1 MAFNRL
7 RGTKDIWGEEAQRFE
22 ALGRT
27 ARRVF
32 DAFGFKEIQTPIL
45 ETKEVFTRAL
55 GDETDVVQKEMY
67 EFKDRS
73 GDMVAMRPEGTAG
86 VVRAYLENHLDKTEG
101 LAKLFYLGPMFRSE
115 RPQAGRL
122 RQFHQIG
129 VEMLGAESPFADA
142 ESIHC
147 LKTFLD
153 EAGISGYSIQLNN
166 LGDFKEREA
175 FSEVLRKYFEPE
187 AASLCEDCKKRL
199 SRNVFRLLD
208 CKSAGCRHIAAKAP
222 VISKHLGPESAGH
235 FEKVCRA
242 LQSAGVSFHLNE
254 RQVRGL
260 DYYTKTVFEV
270 THPALGSQDA
280 VAAGGRYDRLIES
293 FGGAA
298 GSGAVG
304 FAAGVERLLMCID
317 KKHLDDTVRE
327 NSFFVAVLGEAA
339 FEEGFK
345 LISSL
350 RAAGL
355 KAEMDLSAKSL
366 KSQMRTADKAR
377 CRYVVIL
384 GDDELKKKAFTLK
397 DMQSGEQSEVA
408 LSGALAALKKKVS

>member
-1 MAFNRL
+1 MTYNRL
-7 RGTKDIWGEEAQRFE
+7 RGTKDIWGVEARRFE
-22 ALGRT
+22 ALSLT

-32 DAFGFKEIQTPIL
+32 RSFGFEEIQTPLL
-45 ETKEVFTRAL
+45 ESKEVFTRAL

-73 GDMVAMRPEGTAG
+73 GDLVAMRPEGTAG

-101 LAKLFYLGPMFRSE
+101 LAKLFYTGPMFRSE

-129 VEMLGAESPFADA
+129 AETLGSESPFADA
-142 ESIHC
+142 ESVHC

-153 EAGISGYSIQLNN
+153 EAGISDYSIQLNN

-175 FSEVLRKYFEPE
+175 FALILRKYFEPK
-187 AASLCEDCKKRL
+187 ASSLCEDCQKRL
-199 SRNVFRLLD
+199 TKNVFRLLD
-208 CKSAGCRHIAAKAP
+208 CKSASCRAVAADAP
-222 VISKHLGPESAGH
+222 VISKHLGAESVGH

-242 LQSAGVSFHLNE
+242 LQSAGVSFKLNE

-293 FGGAA
+293 FGGAV

-304 FAAGVERLLMCID
+304 FAAGIERLLMCIEEKPSD
-317 KKHLDDTVRE
+317 ATARE
-327 NSFFVAVLGEAA
+327 SSFFIAVLGEAA
-339 FEEGFK
+339 FEEGFR
-345 LISSL
+345 LVSSL
-350 RAAGL
+350 RSAGL

-366 KSQMRTADKAR
+366 KSQMRSANKAR

-384 GDDELKKKAFTLK
+384 GDDELKKKTFTLK
-397 DMQSGEQSEVA
+397 DMQSGEQAEVA
-408 LSGALAALKKKVS
+408 LSGAVETLKKKVS

>member
-7 RGTKDIWGEEAQRFE
+7 RGTKDIWGAEARRFE

-32 DAFGFKEIQTPIL
+32 HSFGFEEIQTPIL
-45 ETKEVFTRAL
+45 ESKEVFTRAL

-73 GDMVAMRPEGTAG
+73 DEFVAMRPEGTAG
-86 VVRAYLENHLDKTEG
+86 VVRAYLENHIDKTEG
-101 LAKLFYLGPMFRSE
+101 LAKLFYIGPMFRSE

-129 VEMLGAESPFADA
+129 VETLGTGSPYADA
-142 ESIHC
+142 ETIHC
-147 LKTFLD
+147 LKIFLD

-166 LGDFKEREA
+166 LGDFKERQA
-175 FSEVLRKYFEPE
+175 FAVVLRKYFEPKS
-187 AASLCEDCKKRL
+187 ASLCEDCKKRL
-199 SRNVFRLLD
+199 SKNVFRLLD
-208 CKSAGCRHIAAKAP
+208 CKSSGCRAVAADAP
-222 VISKHLGPESAGH
+222 VISKHLGPESSGH

-242 LQSAGVSFHLNE
+242 LKSAGVSYQVDD

-280 VAAGGRYDRLIES
+280 LAAGGRYDQLIES
-293 FGGAA
+293 FGGTP

-304 FAAGVERLLMCID
+304 FAAGVERLLMCVE
-317 KKHLDDTVRE
+317 KKTSDETVRE
-327 NSFFVAVLGEAA
+327 NSFFIAALGEAA

-345 LISSL
+345 LVSSS

-366 KSQMRTADKAR
+366 KSQMRSADKAR

-397 DMQSGEQSEVA
+397 DMQSGDQSEVA
-408 LSGALAALKKKVS
+408 LSGAVEVLKKKVS